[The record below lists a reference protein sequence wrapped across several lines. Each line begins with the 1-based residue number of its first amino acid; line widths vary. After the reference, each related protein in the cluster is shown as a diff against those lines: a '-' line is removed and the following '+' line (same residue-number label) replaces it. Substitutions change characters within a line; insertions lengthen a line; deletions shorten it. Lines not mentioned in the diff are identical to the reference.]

1 MKHSW
6 KKLLVIFALL
16 LAFSFAFVS
25 RADFGDFSG
34 DSDFGSYDSGGW
46 DSSDSG
52 WDSDW
57 GDSDWGSSSSGWDS
71 GPVIFYGGG
80 GGAASSML
88 TLIIGAIIL
97 YRILQAM
104 KAQQGSHGQPVSLG
118 NLPRPRGEDISTY
131 VRLDPNF
138 DRMAL
143 QEQLANRYVQMQNA
157 WQNQDIEPLKPY
169 FTDAFYNQMN
179 RQLQQMKAQGR
190 TNYMERIA
198 VLRVEPRTWY
208 QENGMDHIVVQL
220 ETRMVDYTVDNAT
233 GAVVSG
239 NRNREKF
246 LGYEWDLS
254 RKSGVLTGEAG
265 GVHRVNCPACG
276 APLDINATAKCPYCG
291 SVVTVQQEEWA
302 LSSIKGLYQRTM

>member
-1 MKHSW
+1 M
-6 KKLLVIFALL
+6 
-16 LAFSFAFVS
+16 
-25 RADFGDFSG
+25 
-34 DSDFGSYDSGGW
+34 
-46 DSSDSG
+46 
-52 WDSDW
+52 
-57 GDSDWGSSSSGWDS
+57 
-71 GPVIFYGGG
+71 
-80 GGAASSML
+80 
-88 TLIIGAIIL
+88 
-97 YRILQAM
+97 
-104 KAQQGSHGQPVSLG
+104 
-118 NLPRPRGEDISTY
+118 
-131 VRLDPNF
+131 DPNF

>member
-57 GDSDWGSSSSGWDS
+57 GDSDWGSTSSGWDS

-104 KAQQGSHGQPVSLG
+104 KAQQGSHGQIGCPVSQQTG
-118 NLPRPRGEDISTY
+118 NRILNDKNSVHDTSSSKGVNNQKISRRRPRRR
-131 VRLDPNF
+131 VR
-138 DRMAL
+138 
-143 QEQLANRYVQMQNA
+143 
-157 WQNQDIEPLKPY
+157 
-169 FTDAFYNQMN
+169 
-179 RQLQQMKAQGR
+179 G
-190 TNYMERIA
+190 
-198 VLRVEPRTWY
+198 
-208 QENGMDHIVVQL
+208 
-220 ETRMVDYTVDNAT
+220 
-233 GAVVSG
+233 
-239 NRNREKF
+239 
-246 LGYEWDLS
+246 
-254 RKSGVLTGEAG
+254 
-265 GVHRVNCPACG
+265 CG
-276 APLDINATAKCPYCG
+276 W
-291 SVVTVQQEEWA
+291 V
-302 LSSIKGLYQRTM
+302 

>member
-46 DSSDSG
+46 DSSDFG

-57 GDSDWGSSSSGWDS
+57 GDSDWGSTSSGWDS

-104 KAQQGSHGQPVSLG
+104 KVQQGSHGQPVSLG

-157 WQNQDIEPLKPY
+157 WQNQDIEPLKP
-169 FTDAFYNQMN
+169 
-179 RQLQQMKAQGR
+179 
-190 TNYMERIA
+190 
-198 VLRVEPRTWY
+198 
-208 QENGMDHIVVQL
+208 
-220 ETRMVDYTVDNAT
+220 
-233 GAVVSG
+233 
-239 NRNREKF
+239 
-246 LGYEWDLS
+246 
-254 RKSGVLTGEAG
+254 
-265 GVHRVNCPACG
+265 
-276 APLDINATAKCPYCG
+276 
-291 SVVTVQQEEWA
+291 
-302 LSSIKGLYQRTM
+302 